1 MNDTEFKTKNVWEEA
16 DENLKKDIMSF
27 SEGYKKFLKTG
38 VTERRCV
45 KYAKELAESAGF
57 KPADKMSDLK
67 PGDKV
72 YFENKGK
79 NIFLAVIGKEKISA
93 GCNIVA
99 AHIDSPRLDL
109 KQIPLYEDGGSAF
122 FKTHYYGGIKKYQW
136 TTIPLAISGVFVTKN
151 GVLDVDLSSDDCVFC
166 ITDLLPHLASSQMK
180 KSASEIV
187 EGEQLSILI
196 GSIPLKD
203 DDKSSVKENILKILC
218 EKYGV
223 CEEDFISAELE
234 AYPAFAPT
242 DVGLDRSIVGGY
254 GQDDRICA
262 YPALRGLLDMKEIP
276 EKTSVCFL
284 ADKEEIGSMGNTGM
298 QSKFFE
304 NTFAELIAM
313 QEDYNDLKLRRLL
326 SASVCLSADVS
337 AAFDPIYPNVHEK
350 NNTPYM
356 GRGIAVAKYT
366 GARGKSGS
374 NDASAELMYKIRMLF
389 NDNDVIWQ
397 TGELGKVDE
406 GGGGTVAQFAANLN
420 IETIDCG
427 VAILSMHSPFETASK
442 ADIYMAYKAYGA
454 FYGMK

>member
-1 MNDTEFKTKNVWEEA
+1 MTEFKTKNIWEEA
-16 DENLKKDIMSF
+16 DENLKNEIMSF
-27 SEGYKKFLKTG
+27 SEDYKKFLKIG

-45 KYAKELAESAGF
+45 KYAKEIAEAAGF
-57 KPADKMSDLK
+57 KPATETDTLA

-79 NIFLAVIGKEKISA
+79 NIFIAVIGKEKVSD

-109 KQIPLYEDGGSAF
+109 KQVPLYEDGGSAF
-122 FKTHYYGGIKKYQW
+122 FRTHYYGGIKKYQW

-151 GVLDVDLSSDDCVFC
+151 GTVDVDLSSDDRVFC

-187 EGEQLSILI
+187 EGEQLNILV
-196 GSIPLKD
+196 GSIPLKN

-218 EKYGV
+218 EKYGIS
-223 CEEDFISAELE
+223 EEDFISAELE
-234 AYPAFAPT
+234 AYPAFAPA
-242 DVGLDRSIVGGY
+242 DVGLDGSVVGGY

-262 YPALRGLLDMKEIP
+262 YPALKGLLDMNEIP
-276 EKTSVCFL
+276 KKTAVCFL

-304 NTFAELIAM
+304 NAFAELIAK
-313 QEDYNDLKLRRLL
+313 QEDYNDLKLRRCL
-326 SASVCLSADVS
+326 SNSACLSADVS

-350 NNTPYM
+350 DNAPYM
-356 GRGIAVAKYT
+356 GHGTAIAKYT

-374 NDASAELMYKIRMLF
+374 NDASAEFMYKIRELF
-389 NDNDVIWQ
+389 NDNGVIWQ

-442 ADIYMAYKAYGA
+442 ADIYMTYKAYKT
-454 FYGMK
+454 FYKMK